1 MKILHV
7 ADNLVM
13 GGRER
18 RLLELI
24 KGLLSAQHE
33 IVLVLFRDA
42 IHYKE
47 VHDLPIKLIV
57 LKKRFRFDVF
67 TYFQLF
73 KICKETNPD
82 VIHSWGGVPSVL
94 AGLSSLWCKKKLV
107 NGMIANSECKPFTMD
122 WNRSKLS
129 FPLSDVIVSNS
140 NVGIK
145 AYGVSDKKGVVIS
158 NGFDIQRLNVVYNRK
173 ETLKEINISNGQA
186 LIGMVASINWR
197 KDYPTF
203 IKSALLVL
211 KQTTNVC
218 FIIIG
223 DGEDKE
229 DVKEM
234 IPEKQKRHFRFLGK
248 RQDVDRF
255 ISVFDVGILASFGE
269 GISNSIMEYMAFE
282 KPVIASDVE
291 GNRELVEADNSGF
304 LVEVR
309 NEQAMAEKILELLS
323 DKTRSIQM
331 GVNGKQIILERF
343 TEKQMTEKYIKLYHQ
358 LLNNEKMEV

>member
-24 KGLLSAQHE
+24 KGLLGAGHE

-47 VHDLPIKLIV
+47 VYDLPIKLIV
-57 LKKRFRFDVF
+57 LKKRFRFDAFV
-67 TYFQLF
+67 YFQLF
-73 KICKETNPD
+73 KICRETNPD
-82 VIHSWGGVPSVL
+82 IIHSWGGVPSVFS
-94 AGLSSLWCKKKLV
+94 GLSALWCRKKLI

-122 WNRSKLS
+122 WRRSKLS
-129 FPLSDVIVSNS
+129 FPLSHVIVSNS
-140 NVGIK
+140 KVGIK

-158 NGFDIQRLNVVYNRK
+158 NGFNTKRLDVAYNRK
-173 ETLKEINISNGQA
+173 ETLQEMGVSNGEA
-186 LIGMVASINWR
+186 LIGMIASINWR
-197 KDYPTF
+197 KDFPTF

-211 KQTTNVC
+211 KHTTNVG

-223 DGEDKE
+223 DGEDRAE
-229 DVKEM
+229 VEGM
-234 IPEKQKRHFRFLGK
+234 IPAGQKHHFHFLGK
-248 RQDVDRF
+248 RQDVDRY
-255 ISVFDVGILASFGE
+255 ISVFDIGVLASFAE

-282 KPVIASDVE
+282 KPVIASDVA
-291 GNRELVEADNSGF
+291 GNRELVEADRSGF

-309 NEQAMAEKILELLS
+309 NEHEMADKMLKLLS
-323 DKTRSIQM
+323 DKPLSVQM
-331 GVNGKQIILERF
+331 GEAGKRIILDRF
-343 TEKQMTEKYIKLYHQ
+343 TEEQMTERYIKLYSN
-358 LLNNEKMEV
+358 LLNNEKLEV

>member
-24 KGLLSAQHE
+24 KGLLRAQHE

-42 IHYKE
+42 VHYKE
-47 VHDLPIKLIV
+47 IYDLPIKLVI
-57 LKKRFRFDVF
+57 LKKRFRFDAFV
-67 TYFQLF
+67 YFQLF
-73 KICKETNPD
+73 EICRQTNPD
-82 VIHSWGGVPSVL
+82 VIHSWGGVPSVIS
-94 AGLSSLWCKKKLV
+94 GLTALWCRKKLV

-129 FPLSDVIVSNS
+129 FPFSDVIVSNS
-140 NVGIK
+140 KVGIK
-145 AYGVSDKKGVVIS
+145 AYGVSERKGIVIS
-158 NGFDIQRLNVVYNRK
+158 NGFNIKRLEIVYDKEETIKDIG
-173 ETLKEINISNGQA
+173 ISNGQA
-186 LIGMVASINWR
+186 LIGMIASINWR

-203 IKSALLVL
+203 IRSALLVL

-223 DGEDKE
+223 DGEDRA
-229 DVKEM
+229 DVESM
-234 IPEKQKRHFRFLGK
+234 IPANLKKYFRFMGK
-248 RQDVDRF
+248 RQDVDRY
-255 ISVFDVGILASFGE
+255 ISVFDIGILASFGE

-291 GNRELVEADNSGF
+291 GNRELVKADQSGF
-304 LVEVR
+304 LVEMR
-309 NEQAMAEKILELLS
+309 NESEMADKMLKLLS
-323 DKTRSIQM
+323 DKALSVEM
-331 GVNGKQIILERF
+331 GKAGKRIILERF
-343 TEKQMTEKYIKLYHQ
+343 TEEQMTEKYIKLYRN
-358 LLNNEKMEV
+358 LLNNEKLET